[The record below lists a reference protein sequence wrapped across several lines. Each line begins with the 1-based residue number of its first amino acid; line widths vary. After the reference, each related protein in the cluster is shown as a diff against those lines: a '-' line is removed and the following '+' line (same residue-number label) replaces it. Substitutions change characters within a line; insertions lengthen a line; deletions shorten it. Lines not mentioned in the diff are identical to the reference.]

1 MFPFLALFAKISLS
15 FAFTFLTMG
24 ENHIFENV
32 LKEMEIKVYVGGRGK
47 SSSKYAN
54 LMFAFRFLHTQSTR
68 QNISISN
75 FSLAARNL
83 ISTFS
88 ILMAQASRIFEIL
101 CRSNAHCLEIKLSE
115 T

>member
-32 LKEMEIKVYVGGRGK
+32 LKEMEEVYVGGRGK

-54 LMFAFRFLHTQSTR
+54 LMFTFRFLHTQSTR

-75 FSLAARNL
+75 FL
-83 ISTFS
+83 
-88 ILMAQASRIFEIL
+88 SRCTESDLNIFNFNGAGVKDI
-101 CRSNAHCLEIKLSE
+101 
-115 T
+115 

>member
-1 MFPFLALFAKISLS
+1 MFPFLASFAKISLS

-75 FSLAARNL
+75 FL
-83 ISTFS
+83 
-88 ILMAQASRIFEIL
+88 SRCTESDLNIFNFNGAGVKDI
-101 CRSNAHCLEIKLSE
+101 
-115 T
+115 

>member
-15 FAFTFLTMG
+15 FAFTFLTMD

-32 LKEMEIKVYVGGRGK
+32 LKEMEEVYVGGRGK

-68 QNISISN
+68 KNISISN

-101 CRSNAHCLEIKLSE
+101 CRSNAHCLEMKLFE